1 MNTMC
6 GFGKTDREVSSS
18 RPADT
23 VLTSCTDFVV
33 DILEGSI
40 NSPLKTDPGVKS
52 VIKLRRLLMKNSAG
66 KFCNH
71 FKIQTINK
79 VCCFLNFKLIIST
92 DQVCSA

>member
-40 NSPLKTDPGVKS
+40 NSPLKTDPGV
-52 VIKLRRLLMKNSAG
+52 
-66 KFCNH
+66 
-71 FKIQTINK
+71 
-79 VCCFLNFKLIIST
+79 
-92 DQVCSA
+92 

>member
-1 MNTMC
+1 MNCLLFQGERMNTMC

-40 NSPLKTDPGVKS
+40 NAPLKTDPGV
-52 VIKLRRLLMKNSAG
+52 
-66 KFCNH
+66 
-71 FKIQTINK
+71 
-79 VCCFLNFKLIIST
+79 
-92 DQVCSA
+92 